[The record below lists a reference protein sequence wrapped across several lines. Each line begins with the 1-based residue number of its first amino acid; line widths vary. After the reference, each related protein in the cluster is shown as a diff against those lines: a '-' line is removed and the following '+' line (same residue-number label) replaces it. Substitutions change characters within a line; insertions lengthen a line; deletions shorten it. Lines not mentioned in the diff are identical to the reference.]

1 MKGGNILVNQALRGA
16 LKVLSLLRDSL
27 SASGDICFHNLMAAP
42 FISDKMN
49 PNYLQVVLNVQS
61 QRSK

>member
-1 MKGGNILVNQALRGA
+1 MKGSNILVKQAFSA

-27 SASGDICFHNLMAAP
+27 PVSGDKCFHNLMAAP

-61 QRSK
+61 RRSK